1 MRETRSGQAGI
12 GEVEWPIAK
21 NVAARLAGIQALGA
35 KVEQVETEEVVLPQ
49 VGVPVKTGK
58 TWESTERHQILER
71 LGV

>member
-1 MRETRSGQAGI
+1 M
-12 GEVEWPIAK
+12 AK

-58 TWESTERHQILER
+58 TWESTERHQFLER